1 MRVVRSW
8 SFASSVLLLLFIGCD
23 RSHPLEPLDAAV
35 VGGVKAPSGTSALP
49 TSSSTI
55 LVTWTDNTQNE
66 DGFRVERS
74 ATTAGPWVLAGTTGA
89 NVTSWSDGQRAPEQ
103 QMCYRVVAL
112 RRNNA
117 SNPSN
122 SDCTTPPAAPTG
134 LAATRVDEQT
144 VQLAWTDKSAAEDGY
159 EVQRAT
165 SEVGLYIAVADL
177 AADATSYRETGLSPS
192 AYWYRVRAKRD
203 GGFGDFSN
211 LAFAPH
217 PGVPLAPS
225 GTNATPGGS
234 NWVTITWVDNA
245 TDETGA
251 RVERSMG
258 LGTTWTT
265 VVTIYGTNATSAT
278 DYWPTSEQQ
287 LCYRVIA
294 SNANGDSPPSNTDC
308 TAPPAAPSGLTATV
322 VDSKTVDLAWIDNST
337 VEDGYEV
344 RRAREG
350 EDWSSVADLP
360 PNSKTYRDVVTS
372 DAAYWYMI
380 RAKKDG
386 GFSNSSNAVRVVV
399 ASMPPAAPSGVAA
412 RPEGSTVVAV
422 SWSDNS
428 SNEEGFRVERST
440 DGEASWQVAGTTG
453 ISITWLQDADRVSER
468 QVCYRV
474 VAFNATGNSPSLNP
488 ACTAPPAAPAN
499 LVATPVASDAI
510 DLTWTNNLGVRTGYE
525 VQRVFCYQDYYGW
538 WICDYSPIATL
549 GADAT
554 TYHDVGL
561 NPSES
566 YTYRVLALR
575 DGGYSD
581 PSNEY
586 SATTYATAP

>member
-8 SFASSVLLLLFIGCD
+8 SFASSVLLLSFIGCD

-74 ATTAGPWVLAGTTGA
+74 ATTAGPWGLPRTTGA

-122 SDCTTPPAAPTG
+122 SDCTTPPAAPIG

-177 AADATSYRETGLSPS
+177 AADATSYRQTGLSPS

-225 GTNATPGGS
+225 G
-234 NWVTITWVDNA
+234 
-245 TDETGA
+245 
-251 RVERSMG
+251 
-258 LGTTWTT
+258 
-265 VVTIYGTNATSAT
+265 
-278 DYWPTSEQQ
+278 
-287 LCYRVIA
+287 
-294 SNANGDSPPSNTDC
+294 
-308 TAPPAAPSGLTATV
+308 LTATV
-322 VDSKTVDLAWIDNST
+322 VDSKTVDLTWTDNST

-440 DGEASWQVAGTTG
+440 DGEA
-453 ISITWLQDADRVSER
+453 
-468 QVCYRV
+468 
-474 VAFNATGNSPSLNP
+474 
-488 ACTAPPAAPAN
+488 
-499 LVATPVASDAI
+499 
-510 DLTWTNNLGVRTGYE
+510 
-525 VQRVFCYQDYYGW
+525 
-538 WICDYSPIATL
+538 
-549 GADAT
+549 
-554 TYHDVGL
+554 
-561 NPSES
+561 
-566 YTYRVLALR
+566 
-575 DGGYSD
+575 
-581 PSNEY
+581 
-586 SATTYATAP
+586 